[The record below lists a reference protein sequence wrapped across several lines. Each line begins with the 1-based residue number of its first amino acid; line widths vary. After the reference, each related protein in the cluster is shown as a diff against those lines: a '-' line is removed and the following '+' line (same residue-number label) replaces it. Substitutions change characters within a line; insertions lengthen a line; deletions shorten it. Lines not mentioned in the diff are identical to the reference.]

1 MRINNNI
8 AAANASRNLS
18 ETNSKIAKNVE
29 KLSTGYRINR
39 AGDDAS
45 GLVISNQLRAQTSG
59 LRQAIR
65 NGQDGV
71 SVLQTAEGALDQV
84 NTMLNRMRDLAVQ
97 AANTGTN
104 SLAARTAAQAEVTAL
119 GQEVNRISTA
129 TKFGSLNLLDGSFG
143 IQTAKSSGFVSNA
156 TSIVVAAANTQL
168 AITFNVAS
176 ATTGIVTGTV
186 TASLTA
192 QTYTS
197 ADSYAAEVSRAVK
210 AALLG
215 ATTANLQALANSVN
229 VTTAS
234 VTGGGAALTLDIG
247 GLGVGQTFSTTG
259 GATTAGAA
267 TGWTAMT
274 TSAVSGSGGVFQVGA
289 NAGEVVNLSISATN
303 LTTLGLTTISLIGSD
318 AGISATIAAL
328 DSAISTVSTQRGA
341 IGALQNRFESMIQ
354 NLQVTTENLAASES
368 RIRDTDMATEMVEF
382 TKNQVLSQAG
392 TAMLAQANQIPQSIL
407 SLLRG
412 G

>member
-1 MRINNNI
+1 MRINNNV
-8 AAANASRNLS
+8 AAANASRNLG
-18 ETNSKIAKNVE
+18 ETQNRLSKNVE

-104 SLAARTAAQAEVTAL
+104 SLAARTAAQAEVVAL
-119 GQEVNRISTA
+119 REEVDRISST
-129 TKFGSLNLLDGSFG
+129 TKFGSLSLLDGSFG
-143 IQTAKSSGFVSNA
+143 VSTAKSSGFVSNA
-156 TSIVVAAANTQL
+156 NSIVVAAANTQL
-168 AITFNVAS
+168 AITFNTGS
-176 ATTGIVTGTV
+176 ATTGIVNGTV
-186 TASLTA
+186 TASLVA
-192 QTYTS
+192 ATYTS
-197 ADSYAAEVSRAVK
+197 ADAYAAEVARAVK
-210 AALLG
+210 VALLG
-215 ATTANLQALANSVN
+215 ATTANVKALADSVK
-229 VTTAS
+229 VTATA
-234 VTGGGAALTLDIG
+234 VTGGGAAMTLDIG
-247 GLGVGQTFSTTG
+247 GLATGQTFTTAG

-274 TSAVSGSGGVFQVGA
+274 TTNVTGQGGSFQVGA
-289 NAGEVVNLSISATN
+289 NAGDVINLA
-303 LTTLGLTTISLIGSD
+303 LTASNQTALGLTTISLTGSD
-318 AGISATIAAL
+318 AAISATIAAL
-328 DSAISTVSTQRGA
+328 DSAISTVSTQRGS
-341 IGALQNRFESMIQ
+341 IGALQNRFESMIS

-368 RIRDTDMATEMVEF
+368 RIRDTDMAAEMVEF

-392 TAMLAQANQIPQSIL
+392 TAMLAQANQIPQGIL
-407 SLLRG
+407 SLLR
-412 G
+412 